1 MTILEDPRALDEND
15 PSGMLPAVAAS
26 AAAVRSAAARAGEA
40 GVARLGGDDRPRAV
54 VCLGEGTSGL
64 ASDTLGVVAG
74 AACPAPVVS
83 HRGGGLPGWVGA
95 LDAVVAVSH
104 SGASRDVLSGAEE
117 ARRRGS
123 RLLGVG
129 AADSPLQAVCTGAGA
144 VYVTCSGPGVAVLP
158 GGART
163 AFWAL
168 AVPVLMG
175 GEALGLFRLSPGEL
189 ETVAMRLESVAV
201 ACRVG
206 SESFVNPAKAL
217 ALTLQDRLPLVWGS
231 SPAAVL
237 GARRFAQQLAAT
249 AKSPCLAGGLPEAVH
264 HAIGI
269 FDGPYGGAPGAGV
282 EDLFA
287 DPFLDGPTGI
297 GKVRLVLLRDA
308 PEAESPAAA
317 ACALACAEI
326 AADRGVGVSEVVAE
340 GVGALE
346 RLAYLVGVLDWT
358 AVYLALLL
366 GLDPADERSVG
377 ELGGRGG

>member
-1 MTILEDPRALDEND
+1 MINLEDERALEDND

-26 AAAVRSAAARAGEA
+26 AAEVRAASARALEA
-40 GVARLGGDDRPRAV
+40 GVSRLADGDRPRAV

-64 ASDTLGVVAG
+64 ASDILGVVAG
-74 AACPAPVVS
+74 PACPAPVVS

-104 SGASRDVLSGAEE
+104 SGAGRDVLSGAEE

-129 AADSPLQAVCTGAGA
+129 APNSPLQAISTGSGA
-144 VYVTCSGPGVAVLP
+144 VYVPLAAGGVVLP
-158 GGART
+158 GGARS

-168 AVPVLMG
+168 AVPVLLA

-189 ETVAMRLESVAV
+189 EATAMRLESVAV
-201 ACRVG
+201 TCRAG

-217 ALTLQDRLPLVWGS
+217 ALTLEGRLPLVWGT

-237 GARRFAQQLAAT
+237 AARRFAQQLAVT

-264 HAIGI
+264 HAIAI
-269 FDGPYGGAPGAGV
+269 LDGPYGGTRGSGADGV
-282 EDLFA
+282 FA
-287 DPFLDGPTGI
+287 DPFLDGRTGV
-297 GKVRLVLLRDA
+297 GKVRLVLLRDV
-308 PEAESPAAA
+308 PEAEVPAAA
-317 ACALACAEI
+317 ARAAACAEI
-326 AADRGVGVSEVVAE
+326 AADRGVGMSELVAE
-340 GVGALE
+340 GVGSLE
-346 RLAYLVGVLDWT
+346 RLAFLVGVVDWT

-366 GLDPADERSVG
+366 GLDPADERPV
-377 ELGGRGG
+377 EEVHARGG